1 MTSDG
6 RGLPV
11 GSTILHVAQPTDAGV
26 AHVAAD
32 EAARQVAAGYD
43 VHLACPDG
51 ELVDLAEA
59 GGVTRHRWEA
69 TRSPGRSTLAE
80 TRSLSRIVRDVDPAL
95 VHLHSAK
102 AGLAGRLALRGRR
115 PTVFMP
121 HAWSWNG
128 AEGLVGRLAVVWE
141 RLGARWADIVVCVS
155 EAEARDGDER
165 GVRAPMRVLPN
176 WIDVDALAAD
186 LPDTSEGARTE
197 LGEASGPLAVCVGRL
212 APQKGQDVLLA
223 AWPAVVAQVPK
234 ARLVLVGDGP
244 DADQIARQAA
254 GLDGVR
260 LLGARSRRDCL
271 LWSRAADVVACPS
284 RYEGMALVPLEAAAL
299 GTYVVA
305 SDAEGMDV
313 GAPEEVRRLVSVGDR
328 AALGDALVEILGDP
342 GLASSRGRQAAL
354 WSREHGRRSA
364 DAMLEV
370 YAEAYAASRT
380 TR

>member
-1 MTSDG
+1 MTPPG
-6 RGLPV
+6 AALPP

-32 EAARQVAAGYD
+32 EAARQVAAGFD

-51 ELVDLAEA
+51 ELKDLACAA
-59 GGVTRHRWEA
+59 GVLRHRWEA
-69 TRSPGRSTLAE
+69 TRSPGPSTLAE
-80 TRSLSRIVRDVDPAL
+80 TRALARIIRQVDPAL

-102 AGLAGRLALRGRR
+102 AGLAGRLAIRGRR

-128 AEGLVGRLAVVWE
+128 ADGLVGRVAAVWE
-141 RLGARWADIVVCVS
+141 RVGARWADVIVCVS
-155 EAEARDGDER
+155 EAEARDGDAH

-176 WIDVDALAAD
+176 WIDVDALASD
-186 LPDTSEGARTE
+186 LPSSAQECRDA
-197 LGEASGPLAVCVGRL
+197 LGEADGPLAVCVGRL

-223 AWPAVVAQVPK
+223 AWPEVAARVPA

-244 DADQIARQAA
+244 DADAVARLAA

-260 LLGARSRRDCL
+260 LLGPRPRRECL
-271 LWSRAADVVACPS
+271 LWSRAADVVVCPS

-313 GAPEEVRRLVSVGDR
+313 GAPADVRRLVPVGDVAALADALREALEDRPR
-328 AALGDALVEILGDP
+328 AA
-342 GLASSRGRQAAL
+342 SRGEEAER
-354 WSREHGRRSA
+354 WSRRHGRRAA

-370 YAEAYAASRT
+370 YAEAYAGVRAAR
-380 TR
+380 